1 MRRLIAVLAAVT
13 AAAGLAGTTRA
24 TADDGPAVS
33 QAAGAPALS
42 LIARLTG
49 GQQVPGKSGAALG
62 DRDGKAIALV
72 KVKGDRVTFALSWTG
87 IDRPARAHLH
97 RGATGSEGAVVA
109 DLFATPMPASVY
121 SAAGQTTLSS
131 AALAEQ
137 LRRDPGGFSV
147 PASVY
152 SAAGQTTLSSAALA
166 EQLRRDP
173 GGFSVD
179 LHTDAFPEGAVHGR
193 LRPFA
198 RPVNPLDIINGGDL
212 RALADGGQEIPAGSP
227 ERSGDPDGHATAFLH
242 PRKARVDY
250 SLAWVNTGPPLTGH
264 VHEGA
269 LGENGAVRLPL
280 FTSPVPKNVFAVSG
294 SVSAPDA
301 SLIARLRTDPTGFYA
316 NLTTQEFPDGA
327 VRGQLFR

>member
-13 AAAGLAGTTRA
+13 AAAGLAGTTPA

-49 GQQVPGKSGAALG
+49 GQQVPGKTGAALG

-97 RGATGSEGAVVA
+97 QGATGFGGAVVA

-137 LRRDPGGFSV
+137 LRRDP
-147 PASVY
+147 A
-152 SAAGQTTLSSAALA
+152 
-166 EQLRRDP
+166 
-173 GGFSVD
+173 GFSVD
-179 LHTDAFPEGAVHGR
+179 LHTEAFPEGAVHGR

-212 RALADGGQEIPAGSP
+212 RALADGGQEIPEGSP
-227 ERSGDPDGHATAFLH
+227 DRSGDPDGHATAFLH

-301 SLIARLRTDPTGFYA
+301 SLIARLKTDPTGFYA

>member
-13 AAAGLAGTTRA
+13 VAAGLAGTTRA

-147 PASVY
+147 
-152 SAAGQTTLSSAALA
+152 
-166 EQLRRDP
+166 
-173 GGFSVD
+173 D
-179 LHTDAFPEGAVHGR
+179 LHTDAFLEGAVHGR

-227 ERSGDPDGHATAFLH
+227 ERSGDPDGHATAFLP

-301 SLIARLRTDPTGFYA
+301 PLIARLRTDPTGFYA